1 MGLALEFDAHNLQ
14 TIKLGTHIAQA
25 VLIFVSWALEI
36 AVFHNAS
43 SIDGRPGWYFG
54 LVCKLFLFAFF
65 PISISSRNSGNGN
78 ILIIEWGCSAFCVSQ
93 A

>member
-14 TIKLGTHIAQA
+14 TIKLGVHIAQA
-25 VLIFVSWALEI
+25 VLVFITWALEI

-54 LVCKLFLFAFF
+54 LVGYSLIPF
-65 PISISSRNSGNGN
+65 SITAPTTAINNAN
-78 ILIIEWGCSAFCVSQ
+78 EWDL
-93 A
+93 